1 MASTPAVAYDKY
13 YKGKGDVATVMR
25 HDSNTYDAESERTTG
40 TIKKGVPVTAIDEG
54 KYVSKMLVRLKNG
67 DQIRVQSLKVQKP
80 GEAAARTSTSGTFK
94 PGRLGL
100 EDKKYTYQQASDIIV
115 ETIDESRWSGAIKC
129 YLTQLF
135 WYTAGYRGDKI
146 DRHGELV
153 TKEDLRRCKRAIKTT
168 TWNNLY
174 KSIQNDFGEV
184 LGPFALY
191 SYGLMDSATYNK
203 IDIPKSCRIWW
214 PEADNEPLLDFGV
227 FLKASDGLREILKFS
242 SKAGKGSTNTVKP
255 DDIIYLLNEPRVGRR
270 KAIEKWTNTPQLKVL
285 EKLAAPN
292 KPTTGPILAVNAIMV
307 GNAALK
313 RKYNWPGDAAAKRFA
328 KTATSNDQS
337 PYVHAQEWAAFSE
350 TSKPLSKMM
359 AIKRKNA
366 RQITTENIRY
376 ASEVILRDECHGP
389 RSPVN
394 MNEIFPDA
402 IRSKVWYIKFHLG
415 DDGVPS
421 GLWLNSGWAIERDE
435 DYRHSANVCFR
446 TQNQLDRQKGRIGI
460 QPAIAKS

>member
-25 HDSNTYDAESERTTG
+25 HDSNTYDAESERTIG

-203 IDIPKSCRIWW
+203 IDIPK
-214 PEADNEPLLDFGV
+214 
-227 FLKASDGLREILKFS
+227 
-242 SKAGKGSTNTVKP
+242 
-255 DDIIYLLNEPRVGRR
+255 
-270 KAIEKWTNTPQLKVL
+270 
-285 EKLAAPN
+285 
-292 KPTTGPILAVNAIMV
+292 
-307 GNAALK
+307 
-313 RKYNWPGDAAAKRFA
+313 
-328 KTATSNDQS
+328 
-337 PYVHAQEWAAFSE
+337 
-350 TSKPLSKMM
+350 
-359 AIKRKNA
+359 
-366 RQITTENIRY
+366 
-376 ASEVILRDECHGP
+376 
-389 RSPVN
+389 
-394 MNEIFPDA
+394 
-402 IRSKVWYIKFHLG
+402 
-415 DDGVPS
+415 
-421 GLWLNSGWAIERDE
+421 
-435 DYRHSANVCFR
+435 
-446 TQNQLDRQKGRIGI
+446 
-460 QPAIAKS
+460 